1 MRWKQGLKSSF
12 LAGLTL
18 VASGWGLPEAQ
29 AQLPEPPIPQVQ
41 TSQPDVLQRLDALEA
56 ELAQLRQQQ
65 ALTGPVN
72 PFHYP
77 PPPMAEGEQYTSSY
91 FAPAAPP
98 ANTPA
103 TTAAAKKPDP
113 PKFPSV
119 QVNGVFQADA
129 GVFNQDTAS
138 KALTANPAVSDGN
151 IQNGAAFRR
160 ARLSA
165 KGSVTSNTNYFFQMD
180 FAFFGRP
187 TFTDVWV
194 EQTDLP
200 LFGNVRV
207 GQWKQPFSLEVV
219 SSFRY
224 TTFMERSL
232 LFQTFTPFRHLGI
245 GFYDTNEEKTTTWAA
260 SLIRTGQ
267 DQYGS
272 SLSTD
277 GGNGFV
283 GRLTHV
289 FGYDE
294 ACGGDEYLHTG
305 FGYYA
310 NAGPRDT
317 ARFRTVPEVFIGEVA
332 PGPLGS
338 SRQPAPGGTQNG
350 TPFLVDTGVL
360 DASVVH
366 TIGTELLLVKG
377 PFSVQSEMMGAFV
390 NLNNGTTAFLN
401 GAYLQTGYFLT
412 GEHRPYDRKSG
423 AIDRVKPKH
432 DFIWHK
438 DSQLQG
444 WGAWEVAG
452 RWSYVDL
459 NSGSVT
465 GGVQNDATFGIN
477 WYMNPYTKTTFNYIH
492 AWVDRPLPGLTP
504 RSELNAFAAMV
515 QLDF

>member
-1 MRWKQGLKSSF
+1 MASNNSIRRSF
-12 LAGLTL
+12 LAGLFL
-18 VASGWGLPEAQ
+18 MGGFLGSLPVFAQ
-29 AQLPEPPIPQVQ
+29 TPEYPVNIPQNQV
-41 TSQPDVLQRLDALEA
+41 PDILQRLNELET
-56 ELAQLRQQQ
+56 EVAQFREQ
-65 ALTGPVN
+65 AQRLPSVPPGETE
-72 PFHYP
+72 PFNASLYVP
-77 PPPMAEGEQYTSSY
+77 
-91 FAPAAPP
+91 APAAAPTAPP
-98 ANTPA
+98 T
-103 TTAAAKKPDP
+103 AKKPDP

-119 QVNGVFQADA
+119 QINGVFQAEAGAFTQDA
-129 GVFNQDTAS
+129 AN
-138 KALTANPAVSDGN
+138 KALTADPVVSDGN
-151 IQNGAAFRR
+151 IQNGADFRR

-165 KGSVTSNTNYFFQMD
+165 KGAVTPNTNYFMQMD

-232 LFQTFTPFRHLGI
+232 LFQTFTPFRHMGI
-245 GFYDTNEEKTTTWAA
+245 GFYDVNEAKTTTWAA

-267 DQYGS
+267 DQFGS

-277 GGNGFV
+277 GGNGV
-283 GRLTHV
+283 VSRLTHV

-305 FGYYA
+305 FGYYL
-310 NAGPRDT
+310 NAGPKDSV
-317 ARFRTVPEVFIGEVA
+317 RFRTVPEIFIGEVA
-332 PGPLGS
+332 AASPLGT
-338 SRQPAPGGTQNG
+338 SRQPVPGPQNG

-360 DASVVH
+360 AASTVH
-366 TIGTELLLVKG
+366 TIDWEALLVRG
-377 PFSVQSEMMGAFV
+377 PLSVQTEMMGAFV
-390 NLNNGTTAFLN
+390 NLNNGSTAFLN
-401 GAYLQTGYFLT
+401 GAYVQTGYFLT

-459 NSGSVT
+459 NSGGVT

-477 WYMNPYTKTTFNYIH
+477 WFMNPYTKTTFNYIH
-492 AWVDRPLPGLTP
+492 SWVDRPLAGLP
-504 RSELNAFAAMV
+504 AGKSELNVFAAMV